1 MDLSFKGRAKRLD
14 DIDLP
19 RIGAQIGVGED
30 ELHAFMD
37 VEAAGSGFDSQGRPK
52 MLFEP
57 HVFYRNLKGAKR
69 DRAVKE
75 GLAYAKWR
83 RNYPADSYPR
93 LRAAIAI
100 DGTAALK
107 ASSWG
112 AGQILGENFAA
123 AGYASPQ
130 AMVAAFMDDE
140 ENHVQAMVNFLKS
153 KGLAKKLR
161 EHDWAGVA
169 RGYNGA
175 GYKAN
180 AYDRKMAE
188 AFAKW
193 KKIRDTEWVPGDP
206 PAAMPAKPSPAPVEP
221 TKPVPAPSPSPD
233 PQSPPAAKPVAKRG
247 ILAIILEIIGRILK
261 GGR

>member
-1 MDLSFKGRAKRLD
+1 MNLGNFKGAAKRID
-14 DIDLP
+14 DIDIP

-37 VEAAGSGFDSQGRPK
+37 VEAAGSGFDGQGRPK

-57 HVFYRNLKGAKR
+57 HVFYRNLKGEKR
-69 DRAVKE
+69 DRAVRE
-75 GLAYAKWR
+75 GLAYPKWR

-93 LRAAIAI
+93 LRAAITI
-100 DGTAALK
+100 DETAALK

-112 AGQILGENFAA
+112 AGQILGENYAA
-123 AGYASPQ
+123 AGYASPRE
-130 AMVAAFMDDE
+130 MVAAFMDDE
-140 ENHVQAMVNFLKS
+140 ENHVQAMVNFLES
-153 KGLAKKLR
+153 KGLARKLR

-193 KKIRDTEWVPGDP
+193 KKIRDTAWVPGDP
-206 PAAMPAKPSPAPVEP
+206 PSAKPVETVKPSPAPV
-221 TKPVPAPSPSPD
+221 
-233 PQSPPAAKPVAKRG
+233 PQSPPAAKPEAKRG
-247 ILAIILEIIGRILK
+247 ILAVLFEIIGRLLMRK
-261 GGR
+261 S

>member
-1 MDLSFKGRAKRLD
+1 MDLSFKGRAKRID

-57 HVFYRNLKGAKR
+57 HVFYRNLKGEKR
-69 DRAVKE
+69 DRAVRE
-75 GLAYAKWR
+75 WLAYAKWR

-100 DGTAALK
+100 DETAALK
-107 ASSWG
+107 ESSWG
-112 AGQILGENFAA
+112 AGQILGENYAA

-130 AMVAAFMDDE
+130 EMVTAFMDDE
-140 ENHVQAMVNFLKS
+140 ENHIQAMVNFLKS

-169 RGYNGA
+169 RGYNGV

-193 KKIRDTEWVPGDP
+193 KKIRDTAWAPGDP
-206 PAAMPAKPSPAPVEP
+206 PSAKPVEPVKPSPAPPPE
-221 TKPVPAPSPSPD
+221 AEC
-233 PQSPPAAKPVAKRG
+233 QEPPAAKPEPKRG
-247 ILAIILEIIGRILK
+247 IWTIILEIIGKLLRGK
-261 GGR
+261 S